1 MIENESILSKLNE
14 IFIEFWGIGF
24 ENGSVSQGDKL
35 LSDNVGLQPM
45 DLVIL
50 LFEIEKRFN
59 LSINNRDL
67 VEGRFDT
74 FSNIQL
80 SIVQGIQRNEGRR
93 MA

>member
-1 MIENESILSKLNE
+1 MIENESILSELNE
-14 IFIEFWGIGF
+14 IFIEFWGIDF

-35 LSDNVGLQPM
+35 LSDNVGLQPR

-50 LFEIEKRFN
+50 LFEIEIRFN

-67 VEGRFDT
+67 VERRFDT

-93 MA
+93 MV

>member
-1 MIENESILSKLNE
+1 MIENESILSELNE
-14 IFIEFWGIGF
+14 IFIEFWGIDF

-35 LSDNVGLQPM
+35 LSDNVGLQPR

-67 VEGRFDT
+67 VERRFDT

-93 MA
+93 MV